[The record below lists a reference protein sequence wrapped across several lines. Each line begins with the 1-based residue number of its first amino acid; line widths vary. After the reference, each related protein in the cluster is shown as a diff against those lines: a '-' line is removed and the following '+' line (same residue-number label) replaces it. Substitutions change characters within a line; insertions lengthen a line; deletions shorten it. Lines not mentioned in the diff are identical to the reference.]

1 MTFYVESFIS
11 TLESKIP
18 RLLENEH
25 IFEMIMRAKIKKTL
39 KNYWK
44 KRYRLRIILKNVSKF
59 DLIPKLESFWHRLTN
74 LMHNFEYHI
83 SYFST

>member
-25 IFEMIMRAKIKKTL
+25 IFEMI
-39 KNYWK
+39 NE
-44 KRYRLRIILKNVSKF
+44 SKDQKDF
-59 DLIPKLESFWHRLTN
+59 EKLDHC
-74 LMHNFEYHI
+74 
-83 SYFST
+83 